1 MKKVRGQK
9 VNLKKVRSAIRNF
22 ILAAGLVV
30 PLFSTVSCEIG
41 LGESVD
47 TQAPVISITYPPVG
61 ATIMEDFILSGTYA
75 DDKGI
80 TGVTVTIQGTG
91 IDNGNFSMGPLAATY
106 ADNIWQINLNKSNGT
121 GIYNGYDIPDG
132 PIEVT
137 VNVSDGGNH
146 TTTEKRA
153 LEIDNTAPILILAK
167 PLSTAQDASATT
179 YGRVLK
185 LTGDIYDLHQSNG
198 ISVKLHYA
206 LYDREA
212 GTIGA
217 VKTLDGY
224 SINSSMTDD
233 SPLIIAQYYP
243 TNEAND
249 DAKKAMRQNYIT
261 LYGTDAD
268 AGNGHTLDKIFYCG
282 VQLTDCAKVYRNPA
296 DQTGADKG
304 NTTERYYINSTNFYN
319 ELQSESPARTGGKNF
334 NISATKIAKM
344 FNGTGTEYSADDK
357 AVIIDVLN
365 TKGNWSTSVAENI
378 NTEESSKFL
387 INPDNSPTWNVSGYE
402 LGNALGDAVTGFRA
416 LAQGSSVSF
425 NINAGRDNTLIRP
438 ETVSVKL
445 RHYTSFESYKS
456 GVSSGDDIILL
467 EKGTWSEND
476 AATAISQQFTPTGK
490 DVTLR
495 AGEFYVF
502 VVEGIDRNTN
512 EVVSADGAVYGFM
525 VKRAETPPEL
535 YDVSTREIIGGVPSA
550 KTIDEAAGGFTDGK
564 KKISI
569 SGKVKMLGQEFAE
582 DTPVAVSYTC
592 SNLLDSSK
600 VIGDL
605 GTEIT
610 VNRGEV
616 VDDMADW
623 SVVLGGK
630 LCPDAPSKY
639 KITVNIVM
647 KNASDITSA
656 AERINFYVDNM
667 EPEVKNEKVSPYVVV
682 GESNVLNGKVKYSAS
697 ITDNNE
703 VADENIGTWC
713 ARNGDAE
720 IASGPIDK
728 TDFTT
733 TAIDTTRIGETGTL
747 TIEADACDK
756 VGNLKKH
763 IKTYVVDQKTDK
775 PVITPGNYKT
785 DVAANDIKVNSNLFG
800 ITSNNKIYATITD
813 DDGIGAVRVYGR
825 LLPDGKENLIME
837 KSGDGMLT
845 YALTIDLNSFKV
857 EGKYEFRVE
866 VDDILD
872 ETDYSKIKDED
883 HVFYAGV
890 SSGAPSIQRETQ
902 DNLYVST
909 SSPCIVKGNV
919 DVKAIKVL
927 RHTTVNASD
936 DGVPVTTYT
945 AGDSSWEDSYLAPE
959 AKGGKVYYFAYDV
972 FGQTTAAT
980 FTYRIDEEAPTVAP
994 DWTGPADAK
1003 KWTNAS
1009 SVAFKIPLSDAWD
1022 NSGAGSVINELS
1034 SSGIESAAYWIDTY
1048 AGDPSGPL
1056 AGRNQYN
1063 KDKFGNQYLN
1073 YDATIDLDDGKHK
1086 IYVKAVDSAGNK
1098 LEIKDGS
1105 AAFEYCEYWIDTTP
1119 PVIESVTK
1127 NISADKTLNAHD
1139 VKSETL
1145 AASPVTITVSAK
1157 DEVEGRYVSGIDKY
1171 MLVENNRELALA
1183 ASDGVF
1189 SLTSEILTHGVH
1201 NFTVRAYDKAGNYS
1215 DSTPVEIRVDST
1227 LPTASV
1233 TSVTPTVTVKE
1244 GSGNKTYVNGVI
1256 SISGSASDE
1265 TALGTADGTVEV
1277 FVDDGSIGN
1286 ATLTGQSWTI
1296 ENYNTKDLT
1305 DNVAHKIKVVVTDK
1319 AGNKGKSAE
1328 YTINVKQSTDTP
1340 VVEPSNYKT
1349 NISADE
1355 LETNK
1360 NLFGKTSNNK
1370 LIANITDDD
1379 GIDEVVV
1386 SYRKNSDSSWTAK
1399 PAIKVSNDG
1408 NIEKSYTLNYDL
1420 STHAEG
1426 KWNFKIEVTDV
1437 LKETTSEFMYTTDE
1451 FNIGVS
1457 DGAPAISLT
1466 TADNTWQQ
1474 PNTLFPVTG
1483 NVASKA
1489 VKIELRKDGNVESL
1503 DYRPGTTTW
1512 SHSIKSTEGATVHFV
1527 AIDEFKQ
1534 ENDILFTYKIDSHDP
1549 TIASDWINAD
1559 ANNGDTVV
1567 WRNSGNLKLEI
1578 PVSDSWDV
1586 EDNKPWGENS
1596 ISGIKEVY

>member
-1 MKKVRGQK
+1 M
-9 VNLKKVRSAIRNF
+9 NLKKVRSAIRNF
-22 ILAAGLVV
+22 ILAAGLVL

-167 PLSTAQDASATT
+167 PLSTAQDASPTT

-319 ELQSESPARTGGKNF
+319 ELQSESSTRTGGKNF

-357 AVIIDVLN
+357 AAIVDVLN

-512 EVVSADGAVYGFM
+512 DVVSADGAVYGFM

-582 DTPVAVSYTC
+582 DTPVAVAYTC
-592 SNLLDSSK
+592 SNLLDSSQ

-610 VNRGEV
+610 VNCGEI
-616 VDDMADW
+616 VDDMAGW

-682 GESNVLNGKVKYSAS
+682 GESNVLNGTVKYSAS
-697 ITDNNE
+697 IADNNE
-703 VADENIGTWC
+703 VADENIGTWF

-763 IKTYVVDQKTDK
+763 IKTYAVDQKTDK

-785 DVAANDIKVNSNLFG
+785 DVAADDIKVNSNLFG

-813 DDGIGAVRVYGR
+813 DDGIGAVRVYRR
-825 LLPDGKENLIME
+825 LLPDGTEEEIMN
-837 KSGDGMLT
+837 KPGDGMLT
-845 YALTIDLNSFKV
+845 YALTIDLNSFTV

-866 VDDILD
+866 VDDSLG
-872 ETDYSKIKDED
+872 ETEYSKIKDRD

-890 SSGAPSIQRETQ
+890 SSGAPSIQRTTQ
-902 DNLYVST
+902 
-909 SSPCIVKGNV
+909 
-919 DVKAIKVL
+919 
-927 RHTTVNASD
+927 
-936 DGVPVTTYT
+936 
-945 AGDSSWEDSYLAPE
+945 
-959 AKGGKVYYFAYDV
+959 
-972 FGQTTAAT
+972 
-980 FTYRIDEEAPTVAP
+980 
-994 DWTGPADAK
+994 
-1003 KWTNAS
+1003 
-1009 SVAFKIPLSDAWD
+1009 
-1022 NSGAGSVINELS
+1022 
-1034 SSGIESAAYWIDTY
+1034 
-1048 AGDPSGPL
+1048 
-1056 AGRNQYN
+1056 
-1063 KDKFGNQYLN
+1063 
-1073 YDATIDLDDGKHK
+1073 
-1086 IYVKAVDSAGNK
+1086 
-1098 LEIKDGS
+1098 
-1105 AAFEYCEYWIDTTP
+1105 
-1119 PVIESVTK
+1119 
-1127 NISADKTLNAHD
+1127 
-1139 VKSETL
+1139 
-1145 AASPVTITVSAK
+1145 
-1157 DEVEGRYVSGIDKY
+1157 
-1171 MLVENNRELALA
+1171 
-1183 ASDGVF
+1183 
-1189 SLTSEILTHGVH
+1189 
-1201 NFTVRAYDKAGNYS
+1201 
-1215 DSTPVEIRVDST
+1215 
-1227 LPTASV
+1227 
-1233 TSVTPTVTVKE
+1233 
-1244 GSGNKTYVNGVI
+1244 
-1256 SISGSASDE
+1256 
-1265 TALGTADGTVEV
+1265 
-1277 FVDDGSIGN
+1277 
-1286 ATLTGQSWTI
+1286 
-1296 ENYNTKDLT
+1296 
-1305 DNVAHKIKVVVTDK
+1305 
-1319 AGNKGKSAE
+1319 
-1328 YTINVKQSTDTP
+1328 
-1340 VVEPSNYKT
+1340 
-1349 NISADE
+1349 
-1355 LETNK
+1355 
-1360 NLFGKTSNNK
+1360 
-1370 LIANITDDD
+1370 
-1379 GIDEVVV
+1379 
-1386 SYRKNSDSSWTAK
+1386 
-1399 PAIKVSNDG
+1399 
-1408 NIEKSYTLNYDL
+1408 
-1420 STHAEG
+1420 
-1426 KWNFKIEVTDV
+1426 
-1437 LKETTSEFMYTTDE
+1437 
-1451 FNIGVS
+1451 
-1457 DGAPAISLT
+1457 
-1466 TADNTWQQ
+1466 
-1474 PNTLFPVTG
+1474 
-1483 NVASKA
+1483 
-1489 VKIELRKDGNVESL
+1489 
-1503 DYRPGTTTW
+1503 
-1512 SHSIKSTEGATVHFV
+1512 
-1527 AIDEFKQ
+1527 
-1534 ENDILFTYKIDSHDP
+1534 
-1549 TIASDWINAD
+1549 
-1559 ANNGDTVV
+1559 
-1567 WRNSGNLKLEI
+1567 
-1578 PVSDSWDV
+1578 
-1586 EDNKPWGENS
+1586 
-1596 ISGIKEVY
+1596 